1 MHKKTLSL
9 FLLAATAV
17 IPAFAQEKR
26 GPSTEA
32 ERTKAVAA
40 IDDLEKNPFGPDA
53 KEQRRWLIFWLA
65 EVPDIH
71 VSVCLLLPDL
81 PKNGKKDSD
90 ILFGQMMF
98 AGAKYAIQHKDDP
111 ANNLAQFQAGLAGAM
126 RMYEVLVSQNPKDR
140 QPKLDELLER
150 LHAGTLDAYVADTAP
165 KACSAS
171 LKAQ

>member
-9 FLLAATAV
+9 LLVALTAAV
-17 IPAFAQEKR
+17 PAFAQEKR

-53 KEQRRWLIFWLA
+53 KEERRWLIFWLT

-71 VSVCLLLPDL
+71 VSVCALLPDM
-81 PKNGKKDSD
+81 PKDDKKDSA
-90 ILFGQMMF
+90 IIFGQMMF

-111 ANNLAQFQAGLAGAM
+111 ANNLAQFQAGLAGAI
-126 RMYEVLVSQNPKDR
+126 RLYEGLVSQNPKDR
-140 QPKLDELLER
+140 QPKLDELVER
-150 LHAGTLDAYVADTAP
+150 LHAGTLDAYVAEKAP

-171 LKAQ
+171 MKAQ